1 MEASGDGG
9 NLYDFPID
17 GPKGERV
24 KGLYIWSGM
33 WIDGLQ
39 ITTTWNR
46 TSPIYGT
53 TSGQCKYVTAPE
65 GYEMVGLYGSIG
77 EWCNTLGVIYINMK
91 QLQT

>member
-1 MEASGDGG
+1 MTK
-9 NLYDFPID
+9 N
-17 GPKGERV
+17 
-24 KGLYIWSGM
+24 
-33 WIDGLQ
+33 
-39 ITTTWNR
+39 
-46 TSPIYGT
+46 SPIYGT